1 MLLMRLARR
10 GRVAALLL
18 AAVAGVVPGA
28 ALAQSW
34 RPERPVEL
42 IVPTAAGGINDQI
55 TRLMQKIW
63 QDEKLLNVAAVIMNK
78 GGGNQSLAVVY
89 LTQKAPDPH
98 YLLYATATVFTNQLA
113 GLTPLGYTDLTPL
126 ACLVVDF
133 SVVTVAVDSPIKT
146 MRDLVDRLKAD
157 PGAVAFGLVSRGG
170 PNHLAL
176 SQAVRSAGVDPR
188 KLKTVVFKTNAESY
202 MAVVGGHIQAVV
214 SSVSAAL
221 PQVQA
226 GHTRMLAIAAPQR
239 AAGPLASL
247 PTMREQGIDA
257 TGISNWRAIFGAK
270 GMTPAQ
276 AAFWDNALARM
287 AASGEWSRELDGTN
301 MAQLFLR
308 GKDFLKYLDE
318 EYAATRSVMTDL
330 GLIK

>member
-1 MLLMRLARR
+1 MRMF
-10 GRVAALLL
+10 GRW
-18 AAVAGVVPGA
+18 AAVVLVAIVTGTAADSVGA
-28 ALAQSW
+28 QPAW
-34 RPERPVEL
+34 RPEKAVEI

-55 TRLMQKIW
+55 TRLMQRIW
-63 QDEKLLNVAAVIMNK
+63 QNEKLLSVPAVIMNK
-78 GGGNQSLAVVY
+78 AGGNQSLAVVY

-126 ACLVVDF
+126 ACLVVDY
-133 SVVTVAVDSPIKT
+133 SVVTVALDSPIKT
-146 MRDLVDRLKAD
+146 MRDLVERLKTD
-157 PGAVAFGLVSRGG
+157 PGALSFGMVSRGG

-188 KLKTVVFKTNAESY
+188 KLKTVVFKTNAESH

-239 AAGPLASL
+239 VAGPLAGL
-247 PTMREQGIDA
+247 PTMREQGINA
-257 TGISNWRAIFGAK
+257 TGVSNWRAIFGAK

-276 AAFWDNALARM
+276 AAFWDNALARL
-287 AASGEWSRELDGTN
+287 AASEEWGRELEGTN
-301 MAQLFLR
+301 MTRFFLR
-308 GKDFLKYLDE
+308 GRDFAKYLDE
-318 EYAATRSVMTDL
+318 EYAATRAVMADL
-330 GLIK
+330 GLTK

>member
-1 MLLMRLARR
+1 MGKF
-10 GRVAALLL
+10 GRC
-18 AAVAGVVPGA
+18 AAVVIVATVTGA
-28 ALAQSW
+28 AADRVGAQTAW
-34 RPERPVEL
+34 RPEKAVE
-42 IVPTAAGGINDQI
+42 IVVPTAAGGINDQI
-55 TRLMQKIW
+55 TRLMQRVLH
-63 QDEKLLNVAAVIMNK
+63 DAKLVPVPLVIMNK
-78 GGGNQSLAVVY
+78 AGGNQSLAVVY

-113 GLTPLGYTDLTPL
+113 GLTSLGYADLTPL
-126 ACLVVDF
+126 ACLVVDY
-133 SVVTVAVDSPIKT
+133 SVVTVAADSPIKS
-146 MRDLVDRLKAD
+146 MRELVDRLKAD
-157 PGAVAFGLVSRGG
+157 PGAVAFGMVSRGG

-176 SQAVRSAGVDPR
+176 SQAVLSAGVDPR
-188 KLKTVVFKTNAESY
+188 KLKTVVFKTNAESH

-247 PTMREQGIDA
+247 PTMREQGINA
-257 TGISNWRAIFGAK
+257 TGISNWRAIFGVK

-276 AAFWDNALARM
+276 ASFWENALSHM
-287 AASGEWSRELDGTN
+287 AASEDWNRELDGTN
-301 MAQLFLR
+301 MSRLFLR
-308 GKDFLKYLDE
+308 GKEFAQYLDE
-318 EYAATRSVMTDL
+318 EFAATKSVMTDL